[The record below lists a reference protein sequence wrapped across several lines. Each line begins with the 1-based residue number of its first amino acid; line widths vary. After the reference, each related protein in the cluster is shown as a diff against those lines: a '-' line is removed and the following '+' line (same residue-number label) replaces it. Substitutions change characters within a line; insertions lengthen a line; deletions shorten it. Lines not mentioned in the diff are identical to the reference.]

1 MGWVKDTFFG
11 GAEKDA
17 AKQQIAAGDRAM
29 ATQKEYYNQARND
42 IVSLFPQA
50 YQGLQ
55 TSYQQA
61 IDQIGAGKASASDIF
76 RQAINQSNQIN

>member
-1 MGWVKDTFFG
+1 MGWIKDTFFG

-42 IVSLFPQA
+42 ILSLFPQA
-50 YQGLQ
+50 YQGIA
-55 TSYQQA
+55 TSYQQDLEA
-61 IDQIGAGKASASDIF
+61 E
-76 RQAINQSNQIN
+76 